1 MYASDMLKI
10 PMQLHKPFD
19 NRETLKNETTC
30 DHYFHVPLRQ
40 GTNPCQEEA
49 KGFLQVHL
57 PSWGTET
64 WTSGTTVAFLLS
76 DLQITNYTQLCLK
89 LQYKRVR
96 SVPHCSA
103 RSTSGRLSQPYWRG
117 EWAAWMMNA
126 PERCNCRFF
135 SWECRW
141 DAPAAVF
148 CGRRTGKL
156 KAD

>member
-57 PSWGTET
+57 PSWEIET
-64 WTSGTTVAFLLS
+64 RTSGTTVAFLLS

-89 LQYKRVR
+89 L
-96 SVPHCSA
+96 
-103 RSTSGRLSQPYWRG
+103 
-117 EWAAWMMNA
+117 
-126 PERCNCRFF
+126 
-135 SWECRW
+135 
-141 DAPAAVF
+141 
-148 CGRRTGKL
+148 
-156 KAD
+156 